1 MLLPERVSYKGKE
14 RETCNLC
21 GICLVS
27 NTLSGPCL
35 CLVCEC
41 APTLPGGGPYG
52 QGTSEGLCVEGL
64 CHQWTWEVLKSRY
77 QGLGLGREKGE
88 AMLGLR
94 VGIQSGHCWMD
105 DFYGVAWD

>member
-1 MLLPERVSYKGKE
+1 MLLPERVSYEGKE

-35 CLVCEC
+35 CLVCEYV
-41 APTLPGGGPYG
+41 PTLPGGGPYG
-52 QGTSEGLCVEGL
+52 QGTSEGLCVE
-64 CHQWTWEVLKSRY
+64 VLKSSY

-105 DFYGVAWD
+105 DSYGVAWD